1 MGGGVELKSGLIVPP
16 MTLSADRL
24 AQLDAFVLD
33 LNRVSAAAILPL
45 FRADHGLEDKGAGKN
60 LPRDSHAAFD
70 PVTEADRGAEAAI
83 RQLIA
88 ERYPEHGV
96 IGEEYG
102 EDRPDAEFV
111 WVLDPIDGTRAFI
124 SGLPLWTTLI
134 GLRHQGRAVL
144 GAIGQP
150 YLDEVFIGSAAGSR
164 LVSRGQATPIR
175 ARSCEALTDAV
186 IATTDPD
193 ACFDGAERGAW
204 LQVRAAAKL
213 ARLGCDAYA
222 YAMVAMGK
230 LDMVIEAGLQSWDI
244 EAAIPLIEGAGG
256 VVTDWRGE
264 PIGHS
269 GGQMVIAGDRRV
281 LDEALVALRRSAK

>member
-1 MGGGVELKSGLIVPP
+1 

-24 AQLDAFVLD
+24 AALDAFIID
-33 LNRVSAAAILPL
+33 LNRVSAEVILPL

-83 RQLIA
+83 RSLISA
-88 ERYPEHGV
+88 HYPEHGV

-134 GLRHQGRAVL
+134 GLRHQGRPVL
-144 GAIGQP
+144 GSIGQP
-150 YLDEVFIGSAAGSR
+150 YMDELFLGHAGGSR
-164 LVSRGQATPIR
+164 LISRGQSRPIKVR
-175 ARSCEALTDAV
+175 ECANLTDAV
-186 IATTDPD
+186 IATTDAD

-222 YAMVAMGK
+222 YAMVAMGTM
-230 LDMVIEAGLQSWDI
+230 DMVIEAGLKSWDI

-256 VVTDWRGE
+256 LVTDWRGE
-264 PIGHS
+264 PVGQN
-269 GGQMVIAGDRRV
+269 GGQMVISGDRRP
-281 LDEALVALRRSAK
+281 LDEALVSLRRSAK

>member
-1 MGGGVELKSGLIVPP
+1 

-24 AQLDAFVLD
+24 AALDAFIID
-33 LNRVSAAAILPL
+33 LNQASARAILPL

-70 PVTEADRGAEAAI
+70 PVTEADRGAETAI
-83 RQLIA
+83 RALIS
-88 ERYPEHGV
+88 ERFPEHGV

-102 EDRPDAEFV
+102 EDRPNAEFV

-134 GLRHQGRAVL
+134 GLRHQGRPVL
-144 GAIGQP
+144 GSIGQP
-150 YLDEVFIGSAAGSR
+150 YMDELFIGHAGGSR
-164 LVSRGQATPIR
+164 LMSRGHSRPIKVR
-175 ARSCEALTDAV
+175 ECANLTDAV
-186 IATTDPD
+186 IATTDAD

-222 YAMVAMGK
+222 YAMVALGTM
-230 LDMVIEAGLQSWDI
+230 DMVIEAGLKSWDI

-256 VVTDWRGE
+256 IVTNWRGE
-264 PIGHS
+264 PVGQN
-269 GGQMVIAGDRRV
+269 GGQMVISGDRRP
-281 LDEALVALRRSAK
+281 LEEALVSLRRSAK

>member
-1 MGGGVELKSGLIVPP
+1 

-24 AQLDAFVLD
+24 AALDAFIID
-33 LNRVSAAAILPL
+33 LNRASAEVILPL

-70 PVTEADRGAEAAI
+70 PVTEADRGAETAI
-83 RQLIA
+83 RKLIS
-88 ERYPEHGV
+88 EHYPEHGV

-111 WVLDPIDGTRAFI
+111 WVLDPVDGTRAFI

-134 GLRHQGRAVL
+134 GLRHQGRPVL
-144 GAIGQP
+144 GSIGQP
-150 YLDEVFIGSAAGSR
+150 YMDELFVGHAGGSR
-164 LVSRGQATPIR
+164 LISRGQSRPIKVR
-175 ARSCEALTDAV
+175 ECANLTDAV
-186 IATTDPD
+186 IATTDAD

-222 YAMVAMGK
+222 YAMVAMGTM
-230 LDMVIEAGLQSWDI
+230 DMVIEAGLKSWDI

-256 VVTDWRGE
+256 IVTDWRGD
-264 PIGHS
+264 PVGQN
-269 GGQMVIAGDRRV
+269 GGQMVISGDRRP
-281 LDEALVALRRSAK
+281 LDEALVSLRRSAK

>member
-1 MGGGVELKSGLIVPP
+1 
-16 MTLSADRL
+16 MTLTVDQIA
-24 AQLDAFVLD
+24 ALDAFIID
-33 LNRVSAAAILPL
+33 LNRASAGVILPL

-83 RQLIA
+83 RALIT

-111 WVLDPIDGTRAFI
+111 WVLDPVDGTRAFI

-134 GLRHQGRAVL
+134 GLRHQGRPVL
-144 GAIGQP
+144 GSIGQP
-150 YLDEVFIGSAAGSR
+150 YLDEIFIGHAGGSR
-164 LVSRGQATPIR
+164 LVARGQTTPLKVR
-175 ARSCEALTDAV
+175 ECANLTDAV
-186 IATTDPD
+186 IATTDAD

-230 LDMVIEAGLQSWDI
+230 MDMVIEAGLKSWDI
-244 EAAIPLIEGAGG
+244 EAAIPVIQGAGG
-256 VVTDWRGE
+256 IVTDWRGE
-264 PIGHS
+264 PIGQN
-269 GGQMVIAGDRRV
+269 GGQMVISGDRRP
-281 LDEALVALRRSAK
+281 LDEALVSLRRSAK

>member
-1 MGGGVELKSGLIVPP
+1 

-24 AQLDAFVLD
+24 TALDAFIID
-33 LNRVSAAAILPL
+33 LNRASAEVILPL

-83 RQLIA
+83 RALIS
-88 ERYPEHGV
+88 ERFPEHGV

-134 GLRHQGRAVL
+134 GLRHQGRPVL
-144 GAIGQP
+144 GSIGQP
-150 YLDEVFIGSAAGSR
+150 YMDEIFIGHASGSR
-164 LVSRGQATPIR
+164 LIARGQSTPIKVR
-175 ARSCEALTDAV
+175 DCANLTNAV
-186 IATTDPD
+186 ISTTDPD

-230 LDMVIEAGLQSWDI
+230 MDMVIEAGLKSWDI
-244 EAAIPLIEGAGG
+244 EAAIPVIEGAGG
-256 VVTDWRGE
+256 LVTDWRGE
-264 PIGHS
+264 PIGQN
-269 GGQMVIAGDRRV
+269 GGQMVISGDRRP
-281 LDEALVALRRSAK
+281 LDEALVSLRRSAK

>member
-1 MGGGVELKSGLIVPP
+1 

-24 AQLDAFVLD
+24 AALDAFIID
-33 LNRVSAAAILPL
+33 LNRASAEVILPL

-60 LPRDSHAAFD
+60 LPRDTHAAFD

-83 RQLIA
+83 RKLIG
-88 ERYPEHGV
+88 EQFPEHGV

-124 SGLPLWTTLI
+124 AGLPLWTTLI
-134 GLRHQGRAVL
+134 GLRHQGRPVL
-144 GAIGQP
+144 GSIGQA
-150 YLDEVFIGSAAGSR
+150 YLDEIFVGHAGGSR
-164 LVSRGQATPIR
+164 LVARGRETPIR
-175 ARSCEALTDAV
+175 VRECADLTGAV
-186 IATTDPD
+186 IATTDAD

-213 ARLGCDAYA
+213 ARMGCDAYA

-230 LDMVIEAGLQSWDI
+230 MDMVIEAGLKAWDI

-256 VVTDWRGE
+256 LVTDWRGQTVG
-264 PIGHS
+264 PN
-269 GGQMVIAGDRRV
+269 GGQIVISGDRRP
-281 LDEALVALRRSAK
+281 LDEALVSLKRSAK